1 MTQKRDC
8 VMQIENQEGVT
19 EQCSWTRLKYFLVK
33 HHACRSCV
41 CRSVPTWLFDV
52 TACPAMC
59 ISNRALDS
67 GFLLHSDCNSFSASL
82 SCRELVVVFNFS
94 CQMRKKKKQNQVK
107 QELINQVKRR
117 QSIRVMQIINNS
129 YENRFFILLHNY
141 LSLHYFPYLL
151 ASHPFCF
158 LQMYLFL

>member
-1 MTQKRDC
+1 MWHKSNNMCWIFRDVERLMYDITQKCVTKSIKQTCVTQKRDSL
-8 VMQIENQEGVT
+8 MQIENQEGVT
-19 EQCSWTRLKYFLVK
+19 VQCSWTKLKYFLVK

-94 CQMRKKKKQNQVK
+94 CQMRKKSNKIKLSRNW
-107 QELINQVKRR
+107 
-117 QSIRVMQIINNS
+117 SIKSASRDDSQ
-129 YENRFFILLHNY
+129 YE
-141 LSLHYFPYLL
+141 
-151 ASHPFCF
+151 
-158 LQMYLFL
+158 